1 MTKLIRIET
10 DYRYYEVELT
20 EAQAK
25 RIKESEDSFEEVYEE
40 VVDSMEWSDTKDG
53 GFEFQIKE

>member
-20 EAQAK
+20 EAQTK
-25 RIKESEDSFEEVYEE
+25 RIKESEDGFEEVYEE